1 MHPTAAKKSRGNSV
15 WFLFNSEE
23 VKNQTHSFTLGHCL
37 GFAPPCS
44 SLCFLLRASP
54 ALCALIGPSPPPSLA
69 YLAFLQGLG
78 SAGAFHSHQSRLFPL
93 EKAKFL
99 FCRTKCNAVWVLLPF
114 AKAFLPS
121 CWTRSHNLIH
131 FNFYGRHNPQVC
143 PKSYLSGISGFLWR
157 FSLSSDTHPQS
168 GGAGL
173 PPCSMSTLLSLF
185 SPPEQTTVQQTP
197 QNLLYPGSLQTSS
210 QWNCWTQELR
220 LLSLSYQHSS
230 PPCRRRRW

>member
-1 MHPTAAKKSRGNSV
+1 MPSVGHLPHAVPGELCQLLLVLYSHRNDGSMVQRHCPNLPHKAVTSLMHPTAAKKSRGNSV

-99 FCRTKCNAVWVLLPF
+99 FCRTKCNAV
-114 AKAFLPS
+114 
-121 CWTRSHNLIH
+121 
-131 FNFYGRHNPQVC
+131 
-143 PKSYLSGISGFLWR
+143 
-157 FSLSSDTHPQS
+157 
-168 GGAGL
+168 
-173 PPCSMSTLLSLF
+173 
-185 SPPEQTTVQQTP
+185 
-197 QNLLYPGSLQTSS
+197 
-210 QWNCWTQELR
+210 
-220 LLSLSYQHSS
+220 
-230 PPCRRRRW
+230 